1 MYLDRF
7 PFDYEYKSITIIAPV
22 NEGISVFSQWF
33 SFPKPFVFKGPNSNP
48 RDDVSGQVGMKRPV
62 NQRLGH
68 QAYGQSNNS
77 MKR

>member
-1 MYLDRF
+1 M
-7 PFDYEYKSITIIAPV
+7 
-22 NEGISVFSQWF
+22 
-33 SFPKPFVFKGPNSNP
+33 FKGPNSNP
-48 RDDVSGQVGMKRPV
+48 RDDVSGQAGMKKPV